1 MDDAPE
7 KDGSVQS
14 VDRAATILAYLAG
27 AGELGVTELAR
38 RLGVHKSTAS
48 RLVATLEK
56 WELVEQVEGRG
67 KYRLGIGLVRLAGTA
82 VAGLDV
88 VEQARPVCRRLAQE
102 TGLTVNLAVLADTQA
117 LYLDQVAGTSA
128 LQSYNWVGQRIPL
141 HATSNGK
148 VLLSELSPGKVR
160 DLLGDLT
167 AYTSRTIVDF
177 GVLDAEL
184 ARVRRD
190 GYAMAIDELEDGPG
204 RDRGPDPQRARRDHQ
219 LTQPLRADLPPRRR
233 PPRGPAR
240 RPRPGGA
247 RGVPPARL
255 ASARLTR
262 RCPACRR
269 MLDPHGDARHTA
281 VALVDAALHSSQ
293 PKGGSWHGDRRRRS
307 EFSRG

>member
-14 VDRAATILAYLAG
+14 VDRAATILDYLAG

-102 TGLTVNLAVLADTQA
+102 TGLTVNLAVLAGTQA

-148 VLLSELSPGKVR
+148 VLVSELSPPQVR

-167 AYTSRTIVDF
+167 AYTPRTIVDF

-190 GYAMAIDELEDGPG
+190 GYAMAIDELEDGLAAIAAPIHNAHG
-204 RDRGPDPQRARRDHQ
+204 EITNSLSLSGPTFRLDD
-219 LTQPLRADLPPRRR
+219 D
-233 PPRGPAR
+233 
-240 RPRPGGA
+240 
-247 RGVPPARL
+247 RL
-255 ASARLTR
+255 AGLLDVLVPAAHEVSRRLGWHQ
-262 RCPACRR
+262 PA
-269 MLDPHGDARHTA
+269 
-281 VALVDAALHSSQ
+281 
-293 PKGGSWHGDRRRRS
+293 
-307 EFSRG
+307 